1 MTFKK
6 VSVLEQENMMNGEYF
21 EETPAE
27 NILDIRRKNR
37 QQYANDEGGDG
48 KTNLILLSSKRKY
61 EQVSTQEDP
70 GSYLMGFIKW
80 LGFQREIDWERCC
93 CPYLHKSLSFQL
105 GCIAWILTRLSQ
117 LGFALENEIILREG
131 GFEGTYEKMMIIRSK
146 DHRDEDDDD
155 AQVEGKTKASVPL
168 LSSNRE
174 DLEITVADGVPGI
187 FRIQML
193 G

>member
-1 MTFKK
+1 
-6 VSVLEQENMMNGEYF
+6 
-21 EETPAE
+21 
-27 NILDIRRKNR
+27 
-37 QQYANDEGGDG
+37 
-48 KTNLILLSSKRKY
+48 
-61 EQVSTQEDP
+61 
-70 GSYLMGFIKW
+70 
-80 LGFQREIDWERCC
+80 
-93 CPYLHKSLSFQL
+93 
-105 GCIAWILTRLSQ
+105 
-117 LGFALENEIILREG
+117 
-131 GFEGTYEKMMIIRSK
+131 MMIIRSK

>member
-1 MTFKK
+1 M
-6 VSVLEQENMMNGEYF
+6 
-21 EETPAE
+21 
-27 NILDIRRKNR
+27 
-37 QQYANDEGGDG
+37 
-48 KTNLILLSSKRKY
+48 
-61 EQVSTQEDP
+61 
-70 GSYLMGFIKW
+70 
-80 LGFQREIDWERCC
+80 
-93 CPYLHKSLSFQL
+93 
-105 GCIAWILTRLSQ
+105 
-117 LGFALENEIILREG
+117 REG
-131 GFEGTYEKMMIIRSK
+131 GFEGTYEKMMIILSK